1 MKDINKITNIMDWKS
16 LLIENYKQMGLNENE
31 VSIILIIDC
40 IKKTGKNLVSP
51 DLIALKSTLTV
62 KEIDTIN
69 SDLMAKN
76 MITIEDGQ
84 FGLETSLAPL
94 IDALHKIFMEELLEE
109 EKYKDKDRIFE
120 RLEATLGRPLSKYEM
135 DTVKAWIV
143 EGETY
148 ASISGAIDLAE
159 FANRRNISY
168 IDGILTEYRRKRDMD
183 REGISVAS
191 NNKWDRNLN
200 ATIELAKEDWVNSG
214 TWDF

>member
-16 LLIENYKQMGLNENE
+16 LLIENYKQMGLNEKE

-40 IKKTGKNLVSP
+40 IKKTGKCLVSP

-62 KEIDTIN
+62 KEIDSIN

-76 MITIEDGQ
+76 VLTIEDGQ

-94 IDALHKIFMEELLEE
+94 IDSLHKIFMEELLEE

-135 DTVKAWIV
+135 DTVKDWIA

-148 ASISGAIDLAE
+148 DSISGAIEIAV

-168 IDGILTEYRRKRDMD
+168 IDDILAGYRMKKDMD

-191 NNKWDRNLN
+191 NNKWNSNLN